1 MIKKIVFTSVT
12 AALYATLTLILAPIG
27 YGPIQFRVSE
37 ALTLLPLVFP
47 ESVLGLYIGCII
59 ANILS
64 LYGLPDIIFGSM
76 ATLAAAVVTYLIGKN
91 IKKTAPKLVLGGI
104 PPILFNAFAVPLII
118 LLTSEENIS
127 YFVMAGEMIISQSI
141 AVYALGI
148 PLYFAM
154 KKIMSR
160 TQKTNITYPAE

>member
-91 IKKTAPKLVLGGI
+91 IK
-104 PPILFNAFAVPLII
+104 N
-118 LLTSEENIS
+118 NI
-127 YFVMAGEMIISQSI
+127 
-141 AVYALGI
+141 
-148 PLYFAM
+148 
-154 KKIMSR
+154 
-160 TQKTNITYPAE
+160 NNNN